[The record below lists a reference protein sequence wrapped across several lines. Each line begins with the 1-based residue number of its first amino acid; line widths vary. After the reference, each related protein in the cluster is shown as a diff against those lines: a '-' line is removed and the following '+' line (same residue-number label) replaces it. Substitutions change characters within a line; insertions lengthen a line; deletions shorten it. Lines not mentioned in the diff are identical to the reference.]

1 MSMKTALYNALV
13 NDRAA
18 HPERMAAT
26 VARIK
31 EVLYITC
38 PEQAWLISN
47 RYLKA
52 VAKDTHGNGLVHLS
66 AAGIAKLVKGLMKEL
81 SPAQI
86 KKTVSLLNDSEV
98 STDEAVSMHERFKIP
113 VSHLEKD
120 LVFVRAQGPWLY
132 DTLGNKYL
140 DMDSNYSATNLG
152 NENKEIAL
160 GLFNQASQL
169 IGTKED
175 RVHIPRT
182 RFLNVIHPMMPKGL
196 TQFYW
201 QNSGGEAV
209 DKSLKIAKAYT
220 KQKGVIALKNGFHGR
235 THGAVAV
242 TYNPAYRTPFFL
254 DKEDWVYFIEAND
267 IAAVEKLFKQGKARI
282 IIMELIQSEEAGI
295 KPLKPEFVSQ
305 VRQLC
310 DKYNGVMISDEVQTG
325 FGRCATR
332 PGEWWASQTYG
343 VVPDI
348 MAIGKS
354 FGGGYPVTA
363 VVTKQHI
370 SDAMKPGYDGSTFGG
385 NPMAMVAAY
394 IATRQ
399 MREKDI
405 TSNVVARSKQFKDG
419 LKKLKKQFPK
429 LIGEIRGLGLMIGF
443 ELPDKE
449 AVCKMQEL
457 LKERQIH
464 SSLST
469 DNAMRLLPPLI
480 ISKQE
485 VAFTLKGIG
494 QSLAQL

>member
-1 MSMKTALYNALV
+1 MKTALYNALV

-18 HPERMAAT
+18 HPERMDAT

-38 PEQAWLISN
+38 PEQAWMISD

-52 VAKDTHGNGLVHLS
+52 VSKDSHGNGLVHLS
-66 AAGIAKLVKGLMKEL
+66 LAGVTKLVKGLTKEL
-81 SPAQI
+81 SPAQV
-86 KKTVSLLNDSEV
+86 KKIVSLLNDSDV
-98 STDEAVSMHERFKIP
+98 STDEAVAMHERFKIP
-113 VSHLEKD
+113 VSRLEKD

-254 DKEDWVYFIEAND
+254 DKEDWVHFIDAND
-267 IAAVEKLFKQGKARI
+267 SKTVEKLFRQGRARI

-295 KPLKPEFVSQ
+295 RPLKPEFVRK
-305 VRQLC
+305 VRALC

-325 FGRCATR
+325 FGRCATK

-363 VVTKQHI
+363 VVTKQRI

-405 TSNVVARSKQFKDG
+405 TSNVVARSRQLKNG

-449 AVCKMQEL
+449 SVCKMQEL
-457 LKERQIH
+457 LKARQIH

-469 DNAMRLLPPLI
+469 DKAVRLLPPLI